1 MNGPLTVSEFRGR
14 MMAAGPF
21 GPAPRLAVAVSG
33 GADSMA
39 LLLLAKDW
47 APGARVAALTVD
59 HGLRADSA
67 AEAAQVA
74 AWCASWRVP
83 HSVLVWTGGK
93 PSSGIQ
99 EAARIA
105 RYELLTRWCRDHGYP
120 HLLVGH
126 HLEDQAETFL
136 IRMQRG
142 SGVDGLAAMPSTTV
156 RDGVRIVRPL
166 LGVPRARLTACL
178 RAAGQ
183 PWTEDPSNDDP
194 RFARVAVRARMADLQ
209 AAGIPAEAVGRATAA
224 FAGQRAAKDRAV
236 SGLAARSVAFFP
248 EGYAEVDGEAFRAAE
263 AETSRSLLSGLLR
276 VVGGA
281 HHPVRRQRIERLL
294 AFLCGGGPYRRR
306 TLGNCLIAPVPDG
319 FRVCREPRTV
329 HEVRPVCGEGRI
341 RWDRRFDIEA
351 GPAARSRPAE
361 IRALGE
367 AGWQAAM
374 SAADSGVARRLPGPV
389 RFALPALWVDGEMIE
404 APHIGYTPAGG
415 NLLREARFRPEA
427 PLCGPPFSVAKPVP
441 RII

>member
-1 MNGPLTVSEFRGR
+1 MNGPFAVSEFRER
-14 MMAAGPF
+14 MAAAGPF
-21 GPAPRLAVAVSG
+21 GPAPRVAVAVSG

-47 APGARVAALTVD
+47 APGARIAALTVD
-59 HGLRADSA
+59 HGLRAGSA

-74 AWCASWRVP
+74 AWCASRRIP
-83 HSVLVWTGGK
+83 HCVLAWTGRK

-99 EAARIA
+99 EASRDA
-105 RYELLTRWCRDHGYP
+105 RYGLLAQWCRDRGFP

-142 SGVDGLAAMPSTTV
+142 SGADGLAAMPSTTA

-166 LGVPRARLTACL
+166 LGVASARLTAFL

-183 PWTEDPSNDDP
+183 PWIEDPSNEDP
-194 RFARVAVRARMADLQ
+194 RFARVEARTRLADLR
-209 AAGIPAEAVGRATAA
+209 AAGMPAEAVGRAAA
-224 FAGQRAAKDRAV
+224 ALGVRRAAHDRAV

-248 EGYAEVDGEAFRAAE
+248 EGYAEVDGEAFRDAE
-263 AETSRSLLSGLLR
+263 AETSRGLISGLLR
-276 VVGGA
+276 AVGGA
-281 HHPVRRQRIERLL
+281 RRPARRRSVERLL
-294 AFLCGGGPYRRR
+294 ASLRGGPGR
-306 TLGNCLIAPVPDG
+306 TLGNCLIVPIPGG
-319 FRVCREPRTV
+319 FRVCREPGTAL
-329 HEVRPVCGEGRI
+329 EARPVRGEGRM

-351 GPAARSRPAE
+351 APAARSRPAE

-374 SAADSGVARRLPGPV
+374 PRADPEAARRLPGPV
-389 RFALPALWVDGEMIE
+389 RFALPALWIGGEVIE
-404 APHIGYTPAGG
+404 APHIGYTQSGER
-415 NLLREARFRPEA
+415 LLRDARFRPDA
-427 PLCGPPFSVAKPVP
+427 PLCGPPFAVAKPVP

>member
-1 MNGPLTVSEFRGR
+1 MT
-14 MMAAGPF
+14 AAGPF
-21 GPAPRLAVAVSG
+21 GSAPRVAVAVSG

-47 APGARVAALTVD
+47 APGVRVAALTID
-59 HGLRADSA
+59 HGLRDGSA

-74 AWCASWRVP
+74 AWCASRRIP
-83 HSVLVWTGGK
+83 HCVLAWTARK

-99 EAARIA
+99 EAARAA
-105 RYELLTRWCRDHGYP
+105 RYGLLTQWCRDSGYP

-142 SGVDGLAAMPSTTV
+142 SGVDGLAAMPSTTA

-166 LGVPRARLTACL
+166 LGVTPARLTAFL

-183 PWTEDPSNDDP
+183 PWIEDPSNDDP
-194 RFARVAVRARMADLQ
+194 RFARVEARARMADLR
-209 AAGIPAEAVGRATAA
+209 AAGIPAEAVGRAASA
-224 FAGQRAAKDRAV
+224 LGGRRAAQDRAV
-236 SGLAARSVAFFP
+236 SGLAARSVSFFP
-248 EGYAEVDGEAFRAAE
+248 EGYAEVNGEAFRDAE
-263 AETSRSLLSGLLR
+263 ADVSRGLLSGLLR
-276 VVGGA
+276 AVGGA
-281 HHPVRRQRIERLL
+281 RRPARRRSVEPLL
-294 AFLCGGGPYRRR
+294 ASLRGGGPDRRR
-306 TLGNCLIAPVPDG
+306 TLGNCLIVPISGG
-319 FRVCREPRTV
+319 FRVCREPGTAL
-329 HEVRPVCGEGRI
+329 EAKPVRGEGRV

-351 GPAARSRPAE
+351 AAAARSRPAE

-374 SAADSGVARRLPGPV
+374 PRADSEAAHRLPGPV
-389 RFALPALWVDGEMIE
+389 RFALPALWIGGEVIE
-404 APHIGYTPAGG
+404 APHIGYTRSGER
-415 NLLREARFRPEA
+415 LLRDARFRPDA
-427 PLCGPPFSVAKPVP
+427 PLCGPPFAVAKPVP

>member
-1 MNGPLTVSEFRGR
+1 MSYPFTVSEFRER
-14 MMAAGPF
+14 LMAAGPF
-21 GPAPRLAVAVSG
+21 GPTPRFAVAVSG

-47 APGARVAALTVD
+47 APGVRVAALTVD
-59 HGLRADSA
+59 HGLRAGSD

-74 AWCASWRVP
+74 AWCASRRIP
-83 HSVLVWTGGK
+83 HSVLAWTGGK

-105 RYELLTRWCRDHGYP
+105 RYGLLTQWCRDRGYP

-142 SGVDGLAAMPSTTV
+142 SGIDGLAAMPSTTS
-156 RDGVRIVRPL
+156 RDGVRLVRPL
-166 LGVPRARLTACL
+166 LGVPRSRLTACL

-183 PWTEDPSNDDP
+183 PWIEDPSNDDP
-194 RFARVAVRARMADLQ
+194 RFARVAIRARMAELH
-209 AAGIPAEAVGRATAA
+209 AAGIPAEAVGRAAA
-224 FAGQRAAKDRAV
+224 ALAGQRATKDRAV

-248 EGYAEVDGEAFRAAE
+248 EGYAEVDGETFRAAG

-281 HHPVRRQRIERLL
+281 RHPVRRQRIERLL
-294 AFLCGGGPYRRR
+294 AFLRGGGTGR
-306 TLGNCLIAPVPDG
+306 TLGNCLVVPIPGG

-329 HEVRPVCGEGRI
+329 REVRRINGEGRM

-351 GPAARSRPAE
+351 GPAAWSRPAE

-367 AGWQAAM
+367 AGWRAAM
-374 SAADSGVARRLPGPV
+374 PAADSGAARRLPGPV
-389 RFALPALWVDGEMIE
+389 RFALPALWVDGEVIE
-404 APHIGYTPAGG
+404 APHIGYTPPGG
-415 NLLREARFRPEA
+415 SLLREARFRPDA

>member
-1 MNGPLTVSEFRGR
+1 MR
-14 MMAAGPF
+14 AAGPF

-39 LLLLAKDW
+39 LLLLAKGC
-47 APGARVAALTVD
+47 APGVRIAALTVD
-59 HGLRADSA
+59 HGLRDGSA

-74 AWCASWRVP
+74 AWCASRRIP
-83 HSVLVWTGGK
+83 HSVLVWTGDK

-105 RYELLTRWCRDHGYP
+105 RYRLLTQWCRDHGYP

-126 HLEDQAETFL
+126 NLEDQAETFL

-142 SGVDGLAAMPSTTV
+142 SGIDGLAAMPPTTV
-156 RDGVRIVRPL
+156 REGVRIVRPL
-166 LGVPRARLTACL
+166 LDVPRARLTACL

-183 PWTEDPSNDDP
+183 PWIEDPSNDDP

-209 AAGIPAEAVGRATAA
+209 AAGIPAEAMS
-224 FAGQRAAKDRAV
+224 RAAAALAARRAAGDRTV
-236 SGLAARSVAFFP
+236 SGLAARSVAFYP

-263 AETSRSLLSGLLR
+263 AETSRGLLSGLLR

-281 HHPVRRQRIERLL
+281 RRPARRQRIERLL
-294 AFLCGGGPYRRR
+294 AVLRGGGPDRRR
-306 TLGNCLIAPVPDG
+306 TLGNCLIVPIAGG

-329 HEVRPVCGEGRI
+329 REARAICGEGRI
-341 RWDRRFDIEA
+341 RWDRRFDIET
-351 GPAARSRPAE
+351 GPAAWSRPAE

-374 SAADSGVARRLPGPV
+374 PAADSAARRLPGPV
-389 RFALPALWVDGEMIE
+389 RFALPALWVGGEVIE
-404 APHIGYTPAGG
+404 APHIGYTAPEG
-415 NLLREARFRPEA
+415 NLLREARFRPDA

-441 RII
+441 RVI